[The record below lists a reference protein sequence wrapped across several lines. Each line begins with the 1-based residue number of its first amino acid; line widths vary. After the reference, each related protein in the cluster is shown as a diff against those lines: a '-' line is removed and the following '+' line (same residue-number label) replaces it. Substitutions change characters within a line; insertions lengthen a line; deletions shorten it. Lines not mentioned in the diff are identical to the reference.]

1 MTEIVSGTTDG
12 PDTFR
17 ALVAE
22 RVDDNTVERD
32 VRELT
37 VDDLPEGEV
46 TVRVEWSSVNY
57 KDALAVS
64 PKGRVARI
72 SPLVP
77 GVDLAGEVL
86 ESSSPAADE
95 GDRVIVHGYDLGVA
109 RHGGFAEYARVPAD
123 WVVPLPA
130 RLTTRQAMAIGT
142 AGFTA
147 AMSIHALEARGLDPD
162 AGPVLVLGA
171 SGGVGSTAVAI
182 LARLGFDV
190 WAATGKPDE
199 AEFLRELGAHEVIS
213 REETSAE
220 SSRPLE
226 SERWAGCVDPVGGAS
241 LAYVLRTL
249 RYGAAVASSGMVGGG
264 ALTTTVF
271 PFILRAVVLLGID
284 SVQTPMA
291 LRRAVWDRLA
301 TDLRPPLLEERIGRE
316 IDLEGVSGYLDEV
329 IAGRGVG
336 RTVVRL
342 QPSVAA
348 G

>member
-1 MTEIVSGTTDG
+1 VAER
-12 PDTFR
+12 FR

-22 RVDDNTVERD
+22 KVDDTTVDRSVRD
-32 VRELT
+32 LT
-37 VDDLPEGEV
+37 EDDLPDGEV

-77 GVDLAGEVL
+77 GVDLAGEVVA
-86 ESSSPAADE
+86 SSSTVARA

-130 RLTTRQAMAIGT
+130 GLTARQAMAIGT

-147 AMSIHALEARGLDPD
+147 AMSVHALEERGLDPD
-162 AGPVLVLGA
+162 SGPVLVLGA
-171 SGGVGSTAVAI
+171 SGGVGSTAVAM
-182 LARLGFDV
+182 LSKLGFEV

-199 AEFLRELGAHEVIS
+199 AAFLRELGAHDVIT

-226 SERWAGCVDPVGGAS
+226 AERWAACVDPIGGAS
-241 LAYVLRTL
+241 LAYALRTL
-249 RYGAAVASSGMVGGG
+249 RYGAAVASSGMVGG
-264 ALTTTVF
+264 ATFTSSVF
-271 PFILRAVVLLGID
+271 PFILRAIALLGID
-284 SVQTPMA
+284 SVQTPMP

-301 TDLRPPLLEERIGRE
+301 TDLRPPLLEERIGHE
-316 IDLEGVSGYLDEV
+316 IDLDALPALLDEV

-342 QPSVAA
+342 
-348 G
+348 

>member
-1 MTEIVSGTTDG
+1 VAES
-12 PDTFR
+12 FR

-22 RVDDNTVERD
+22 RVDDDTVERG

-77 GVDLAGEVL
+77 GVDLAGEVV
-86 ESSSPAADE
+86 ESSAPEFDA

-123 WVVPLPA
+123 WVVALPPG
-130 RLTTRQAMAIGT
+130 LTPRQAMAIGT

-162 AGPVLVLGA
+162 VGPVLVLGA
-171 SGGVGSTAVAI
+171 SGGVGSTAVAM
-182 LARLGFDV
+182 LAKLGFEV

-199 AEFLRELGAHEVIS
+199 ADFLRELGAHEVIS

-226 SERWAGCVDPVGGAS
+226 GERWAGCVDPVGGAS

-264 ALTTTVF
+264 TLTTTVF

-284 SVQTPMA
+284 SVQTPMS

-316 IDLEGVSGYLDEV
+316 IDLDGLSPYLDEV
-329 IAGRGVG
+329 LAGRGVG
-336 RTVVRL
+336 RIVVRL
-342 QPSVAA
+342 QPSVA
-348 G
+348 GG